1 MMTSPLMTLDSVN
14 KAFSGQHVLQN
25 ISLQLNHGEITTLI
39 GPNGAGKSTLVRIV
53 LGLLKPDSGS
63 VLSDANLKI
72 GYMPQKLHID
82 PTLPISTC
90 RFLQLANASHQA
102 CHAALESVGIAHL
115 AATPIQ
121 KLSGGEMQRALLA
134 RAILRKPN
142 LLVLDEPVQGVDVNG
157 QNALYKMIG
166 DLSKSLNCAVLMVS
180 HDLHIV
186 MSATDQVVCLTV
198 CISTEKAATMIDFI
212 LYALLAGLGVA
223 LVAGPLGCFVVWRRM
238 AYFGDTLAH
247 SALLGVAL
255 GVLLEVNLSITVT
268 VVPLTMALG
277 LVLLEQRGFLSLD
290 TLLGILSHSALA
302 AGLVVISLLPDVRVD
317 LMSLLFGDLLSVT
330 PEDLWVIYGVAGLV
344 LVLLGALWKQLINI
358 TVDPE
363 LAAVEGTNV
372 ALVRTALMLITA
384 LVIAIAMKIV
394 GVLLITALLIIPAA
408 TARRVSHTPEQM
420 AIAASV
426 IAMITVVMGLALSWT
441 TDAPAGPSVV
451 LCAAL
456 LFMVSLSVRQR
467 V

>member
-142 LLVLDEPVQGVDVNG
+142 LLVLDEPVQGVDING
-157 QNALYKMIG
+157 QNALYKMIA
-166 DLSKSLNCAVLMVS
+166 DLSKSLNCAILMVS

-186 MSATDQVVCLTV
+186 MSATDQVICLNHHI
-198 CISTEKAATMIDFI
+198 CCQ
-212 LYALLAGLGVA
+212 G
-223 LVAGPLGCFVVWRRM
+223 R
-238 AYFGDTLAH
+238 
-247 SALLGVAL
+247 
-255 GVLLEVNLSITVT
+255 
-268 VVPLTMALG
+268 
-277 LVLLEQRGFLSLD
+277 
-290 TLLGILSHSALA
+290 
-302 AGLVVISLLPDVRVD
+302 
-317 LMSLLFGDLLSVT
+317 
-330 PEDLWVIYGVAGLV
+330 
-344 LVLLGALWKQLINI
+344 
-358 TVDPE
+358 
-363 LAAVEGTNV
+363 
-372 ALVRTALMLITA
+372 
-384 LVIAIAMKIV
+384 
-394 GVLLITALLIIPAA
+394 
-408 TARRVSHTPEQM
+408 PEQVTQDPAYLDIFGQT
-420 AIAASV
+420 AIYAHNHDHQHSV
-426 IAMITVVMGLALSWT
+426 HGEVL
-441 TDAPAGPSVV
+441 DANGVHRHGEG
-451 LCAAL
+451 CDHD
-456 LFMVSLSVRQR
+456 
-467 V
+467 